1 MNGAEVLV
9 VPMDPMTNDAQAS
22 SIREYLG
29 ALLERLWDEQDEFSG
44 KRPFGNSDWVGH
56 LEIALIRVGAVS
68 GEIDEDGYLG
78 AVDGPAADRLIR
90 FAIAELITPAAEF
103 R

>member
-44 KRPFGNSDWVGH
+44 KRPFGNSDWNGD
-56 LEIALIRVGAVS
+56 LQIALIKVGAVS
-68 GEIDEDGYLG
+68 GAIDEDGYLDR
-78 AVDGPAADRLIR
+78 VDSPMVDTLIR
-90 FAIAELITPAAEF
+90 AAIAELITPAVEF